1 MLYDNQ
7 SIVISSADPNKTI
20 TVGEL
25 VERLHVVR
33 RVAQRGLA
41 YAQLDIGDAC
51 QADNTYVDLFQHM
64 LDELEL
70 IGVVDDKV

>member
-7 SIVISSADPNKTI
+7 SIVISSVDPNKTI

-25 VERLHVVR
+25 VERLHVLR

-41 YAQLDIGDAC
+41 YAQL
-51 QADNTYVDLFQHM
+51 ADDGNTYVDLFQHM
-64 LDELEL
+64 LDELGL
-70 IGVVDDKV
+70 IGVVDDKA